1 MLQMVRKLFY
11 RLLYFLRFIIDETKN
26 KRILEDIKQL
36 KVQDK
41 GLQKV
46 DKDGRYPCRANGC
59 SMTFAH
65 NGKQRRDHEANHSPP
80 VVIPDVSSNYTL
92 NVEPPLQERDDMLCY
107 QKAMLEYGM
116 LLLNFWD
123 AISEGDGDRILCSW
137 KYFLLYLR
145 NEEMSAAKYSLEAL
159 YLLCQVNAILSPQA
173 AHRLIWNRT
182 VKNKAGLG
190 GNIPLDLQLEFYNKV
205 LKSAVRNLGPNTS
218 KKSLDRICHAMGVT
232 NKLRHNF
239 DKEIKMYKRSGRHIK
254 PSLAGDMRKL
264 VNELVVQKELTL
276 TPGRQYN
283 WYKNM
288 KPSLLHGF
296 NSHKL
301 YQWINEH
308 KKNIIFNRCAR

>member
-1 MLQMVRKLFY
+1 
-11 RLLYFLRFIIDETKN
+11 
-26 KRILEDIKQL
+26 
-36 KVQDK
+36 
-41 GLQKV
+41 
-46 DKDGRYPCRANGC
+46 
-59 SMTFAH
+59 
-65 NGKQRRDHEANHSPP
+65 
-80 VVIPDVSSNYTL
+80 
-92 NVEPPLQERDDMLCY
+92 
-107 QKAMLEYGM
+107 
-116 LLLNFWD
+116 
-123 AISEGDGDRILCSW
+123 
-137 KYFLLYLR
+137 
-145 NEEMSAAKYSLEAL
+145 MSAAKYSLEAL

-205 LKSAVRNLGPNTS
+205 LKGAVRNLGPNTS

-232 NKLRHNF
+232 NKQLHNF

-264 VNELVVQKELTL
+264 VNELVVQKALTL